1 MKAAS
6 IYLTL
11 LLSCASTGT
20 GGVETWG
27 WDEHV
32 VMWQCLARCYQKLF
46 QHIKYLSPAMLS
58 LPFSCFEVMSHSWW
72 TGIVLFPGLQLNL
85 SRSDPHHCFASKT
98 SGVCK
103 ALHFPVRWQCIWFQ
117 MATLWRVS
125 PRDGQRHSKC
135 PHSRVGWWKHE
146 GIARVAHSCV
156 KTLSPRSA
164 RFVPLLSSDS
174 SCVLAVC
181 RDSMKA
187 ALAGSLLRISC
198 GVTHGSSVGMWGW
211 EAHLVIWRC

>member
-1 MKAAS
+1 MKPDL

-11 LLSCASTGT
+11 LLSCAFTGT
-20 GGVETWG
+20 GGVEAWG
-27 WDEHV
+27 WDEHF

-46 QHIKYLSPAMLS
+46 QHIKYLSLVMLS
-58 LPFSCFEVMSHSWW
+58 LPFSCFKVMSPSWW
-72 TGIVLFPGLQLNL
+72 TSIVLFPGVQLNL
-85 SRSDPHHCFASKT
+85 SRSHSRHCFASRKF
-98 SGVCK
+98 GIWK
-103 ALHFPVRWQCIWFQ
+103 ALYFPYGGSASSKWQLCGRFHPQ
-117 MATLWRVS
+117 MANVRIAALAE
-125 PRDGQRHSKC
+125 
-135 PHSRVGWWKHE
+135 VGWWKHE

-164 RFVPLLSSDS
+164 RFVPLLSCDS

-198 GVTHGSSVGMWGW
+198 GVTHGSSVGVWGW
-211 EAHLVIWRC
+211 EAHLVIWCC